1 MTRKIVKQIL
11 PQAALQYDVRQMNLF
26 IDTLNKLIEEVRNP
40 LTNIPNM
47 PTEASLTKLVPGD
60 LYRIGSEVHIVLEG
74 VAYTLSV
81 SGSGSVGTVT
91 VITNVGTPSG
101 VSASGSL
108 GSVSVLTNT
117 ATPSVVTGT
126 GSIGT
131 VTITTTP

>member
-1 MTRKIVKQIL
+1 MTRKVVKQIL

-74 VAYTLSV
+74 LAYTLSV
-81 SGSGSVGTVT
+81 SGTGSVGTVT
-91 VITNVGTPSG
+91 VITNVGMPSG

-108 GSVSVLTNT
+108 GSVNVITNT
-117 ATPSVVTGT
+117 ATPTVVTGT

>member
-1 MTRKIVKQIL
+1 MTRKVVKQIL

-74 VAYTLSV
+74 LAYTLSV
-81 SGSGSVGTVT
+81 SGTGSVGTVT
-91 VITNVGTPSG
+91 VITNVGMPSG
-101 VSASGSL
+101 VGASGSL
-108 GSVSVLTNT
+108 GSVSVITNT
-117 ATPSVVTGT
+117 ATPTVVTGT

>member
-11 PQAALQYDVRQMNLF
+11 PQAAPQYDARQMNMF
-26 IDTLNKLIEEVRNP
+26 IDTLSKLIEEVRNP

-81 SGSGSVGTVT
+81 GASGSIGSVT
-91 VITNVGTPSG
+91 VITNVGMPSG

-108 GSVSVLTNT
+108 GSVGILTNT
-117 ATPSVVTGT
+117 ATPLSISGSGGVGSV
-126 GSIGT
+126 T
-131 VTITTTP
+131 VTTTP

>member
-1 MTRKIVKQIL
+1 MTRKVVKQIL

-74 VAYTLSV
+74 LAYTLSV
-81 SGSGSVGTVT
+81 SGTGSVGTVT
-91 VITNVGTPSG
+91 VITNVGMPSG

-108 GSVSVLTNT
+108 GSVSVITNT
-117 ATPSVVTGT
+117 ATPTVVTGT

>member
-11 PQAALQYDVRQMNLF
+11 PQAALQYDVQQMNLF

-74 VAYTLSV
+74 LAYTLSV
-81 SGSGSVGTVT
+81 SGTGSVGTVT
-91 VITNVGTPSG
+91 VITNVGMPSG
-101 VSASGSL
+101 VGASGSL
-108 GSVSVLTNT
+108 GSVSVITNT
-117 ATPSVVTGT
+117 ATPTVVTGT